1 MIHHRR
7 LNRALGRLPEFAFLV
22 LLASSAHDARAA
34 TWIEQVESELTCT
47 ALADDAERQSLAA
60 PTLPRPVAASTLSAY
75 LRGKPRDDRQAR
87 FRHLTM
93 LAAIGWWADL
103 VNDQT
108 LRNDAYLT
116 IGVLADRYAAGA
128 PADTAF
134 RQVARCARVH
144 LIGASIEQDRPR
156 DAERLA
162 DNLLRLYPTTPPAQ
176 SVEDWPLILA
186 LRELRLEPRARP
198 GIALLATRATQF
210 AGAAASANQPQR
222 ASRLLA
228 VTGQGLLALGDTA
241 KARDVALQSLVVTGK
256 PPAAEAAWRAMPTL
270 FDASLELNGA
280 RDAANLQALLQPP
293 QPPASLRDNQAA
305 FESLLRLSKA
315 AETKEQFDGMARLRT
330 AASSTLTALGGP
342 ERPSLP
348 FFRHALD
355 ELAAE
360 RDPNLALLAK
370 RDPAFGARTLA
381 AYTATYDTL
390 LRQSQNQ
397 FVADAREQLHFQ
409 FKIDNS
415 LHALTDLHGA
425 MPRSQADIEDVTFR
439 FAQLRSYGRLT
450 LATLAA
456 ELDRSN
462 IDPKSRP
469 GVERFFAM
477 STQSSS
483 FLRSLLQMIRT
494 APGSP
499 PPDGETLWKVFAAL
513 DVYNEESAKQY
524 ERYAGFVRQ
533 SVPRV
538 ADLATPRP
546 LPVREFQRR
555 LGSGEAL
562 VATLVT
568 PRDLY
573 VWAVTQ
579 GGVTLARQ
587 RVSEREV
594 ADAVQRLR
602 AGLIPGTG
610 TGANNLP
617 PFDAAAAHELYR
629 LVLAP
634 VESALKGVTTLVW
647 YGHGPLGS
655 VPPAV
660 LVTAPPAKPK
670 LSTPAEFAATKFL
683 VDRFAFAALADLSL
697 FPWHRDRAQSDR
709 SETRFLGVGAPM
721 LSAEELSGARR
732 SRSYELAGALDG
744 KALAEL
750 PKLAE
755 SVDEMKGIAGILGEA
770 NSTLWLG
777 PDAREDRFKGDSLRG
792 YRTVALATHGFLA
805 DEVQGVREPSLM
817 LALAPE
823 AQDRYDGILTATEI
837 AGLALDADLVILSAC
852 NTAAA
857 DGRPRAETFTGL
869 TQAFFT
875 AGTRSMMV
883 SHWPVMSGAA
893 VQLSVAT
900 VRGTHEQGLP
910 LAKSLQVA
918 MQATR
923 KEGAQNPI
931 EAHPSYWGPFVI
943 VGDGR

>member
-7 LNRALGRLPEFAFLV
+7 SNRTFGRLPEFACLV
-22 LLASSAHDARAA
+22 LLVSGAPGASGA
-34 TWIEQVESELTCT
+34 TWIEQVEAGLTCT
-47 ALADDAERQSLAA
+47 PLAEEAERQSLAA
-60 PTLPRPVAASTLSAY
+60 PTLPRPVTASALSAY

-87 FRHLTM
+87 FRHLTV

-103 VNDQT
+103 VNDQA
-108 LRNDAYLT
+108 LRGDAYLA
-116 IGVLADRYAAGA
+116 IGILADRHAAAA
-128 PADTAF
+128 PGDAGF

-144 LIGASIEQDRPR
+144 LISASIEQDRPR

-162 DNLLRLYPTTPPAQ
+162 DNLLRLYPATPPAQ
-176 SVEDWPLILA
+176 AVEDWPLILA
-186 LRELRLEPRARP
+186 LRELRLEPRARS
-198 GIALLATRATQF
+198 GIAQLATRSAEF
-210 AGAAASANQPQR
+210 ASAATHAGEPLR

-228 VTGQGLLALGDTA
+228 ATGQGLLALGETG
-241 KARDVALQSLVVTGK
+241 KARDLALQSLVVTGR
-256 PPAAEAAWRAMPTL
+256 PPAAEAAWRALPTL
-270 FDASLELNGA
+270 FDASLALNGA
-280 RDAANLQALLQPP
+280 EDAANLQALLQPA
-293 QPPASLRDNQAA
+293 QLPAGLRDGQAA

-315 AETKEQFDGMARLRT
+315 AETKEQFEDMARLRA
-330 AASSTLTALGGP
+330 AASARLTDLSGP
-342 ERPSLP
+342 ERPSVP

-381 AYTATYDTL
+381 AYTGTYETL

-409 FKIDNS
+409 FKVDNS

-425 MPRSQADIEDVTFR
+425 MPRSRADIEDVTFR

-456 ELDRSN
+456 ELDRSS
-462 IDPKSRP
+462 IDPKARP
-469 GVERFFAM
+469 GVERFFSM
-477 STQSSS
+477 STQSSA
-483 FLRSLLQMIRT
+483 FLRSLLETIRT

-499 PPDGETLWKVFAAL
+499 PPDGETLWKVFVAL

-524 ERYAGFVRQ
+524 ARYAGFVRQ

-555 LGSGEAL
+555 LQSGEAL

-568 PRDLY
+568 PRNLY
-573 VWAVTQ
+573 IWAVTQ

-587 RVSEREV
+587 RVTEREV
-594 ADAVQRLR
+594 ADSVQRLR
-602 AGLIPGTG
+602 AGLVPGS
-610 TGANNLP
+610 GAGAGQLP

-634 VESALKGVTTLVW
+634 VEGALKGVTTVVW

-660 LVTAPPAKPK
+660 LVTAPPAKPR
-670 LSTPAEFAATKFL
+670 LTTPAEFAATKFL
-683 VDRFAFAALADLSL
+683 VDRFAFTALADLSL
-697 FPWHRDRAQSDR
+697 FPWHRDEPPSARRGA
-709 SETRFLGVGAPM
+709 RFLGVGAPM
-721 LSAEELSGARR
+721 LSVEELSGAPRA
-732 SRSYELAGALDG
+732 RSYELAGALDG

-755 SVDEMKGIAGILGEA
+755 SVDEMKGIAGILGED

-777 PDAREDRFKGDSLRG
+777 PDAREDRFNGDSLRG
-792 YRTVALATHGFLA
+792 YGTIALATHGFLA

-817 LALAPE
+817 LALAP
-823 AQDRYDGILTATEI
+823 AARDRFDGILTATEI
-837 AGLALDADLVILSAC
+837 AGLSLDADLVILSAC

-893 VQLSVAT
+893 VQLSVGT
-900 VRGTHEQGLP
+900 VRGAHERSLP
-910 LAKSLQVA
+910 LAQSLQVA